1 MPLLFSP
8 STMFFKFFFAHE
20 NMKKPASK
28 VAKTAQIQPKSQFLF
43 HKNLLPRD
51 FSIMTLGSLAL
62 SQSFNEICGGK
73 CSSTKCLTIIS
84 VTKGDHLKHRI
95 ISIMEFCIAGC
106 NGMPLLGI
114 KGGGC
119 WLY

>member
-1 MPLLFSP
+1 
-8 STMFFKFFFAHE
+8 
-20 NMKKPASK
+20 
-28 VAKTAQIQPKSQFLF
+28 
-43 HKNLLPRD
+43 
-51 FSIMTLGSLAL
+51 MTLGSLAL

-106 NGMPLLGI
+106 NGIMPLLVL
-114 KGGGC
+114 KEADVGC
-119 WLY
+119 ISVAGELS